1 MSNKKPESST
11 YSWMLRDD
19 GAAVSDAML
28 DTFLRV
34 VSATDQQRT
43 ERVRRLFVR
52 RLLLSLH
59 PVPVRHVELPWSFG
73 RWIEAIRN
81 IVGLT
86 CADVAAAI
94 DGEADIVERIE
105 RSDILPWQLKT
116 TDVAD
121 LICLFRIH
129 ISAVEQLF
137 LKSEAVFIGHQ
148 TAAAAARSSASDLA
162 IRGDSARRA
171 LDLYLAAKSKK
182 SESKRI
188 PLNVMENVRRE
199 LDQRHAFEL
208 LGATD

>member
-1 MSNKKPESST
+1 MV
-11 YSWMLRDD
+11 L
-19 GAAVSDAML
+19 AVSDAML

-34 VSATDQQRT
+34 VSVTDQQPT

-73 RWIEAIRN
+73 RWIEAIRKS
-81 IVGLT
+81 VGLT

-94 DGEADIVERIE
+94 DGKADIVERVE
-105 RSDILPWQLKT
+105 KSDILPWQLKT
-116 TDVAD
+116 TDLAD
-121 LICLFRIH
+121 LICLFRVH

-137 LKSEAVFIGHQ
+137 LKSEAVFKGHQ
-148 TAAAAARSSASDLA
+148 TAAATARSSASDLA

-171 LDLYLAAKSKK
+171 LDLYFSCDIQEVRVEGVT
-182 SESKRI
+182 SQCYGEC
-188 PLNVMENVRRE
+188 RRE

>member
-1 MSNKKPESST
+1 MSDKKPESST
-11 YSWMLRDD
+11 YSWMLRGD

-34 VSATDQQRT
+34 VSVTDQQPT

-73 RWIEAIRN
+73 RWIEAIRKS
-81 IVGLT
+81 VGLT

-94 DGEADIVERIE
+94 DGKADIVERVE
-105 RSDILPWQLKT
+105 KSDILPWQLKT

-121 LICLFRIH
+121 LICLFRVH

-137 LKSEAVFIGHQ
+137 LKSEAVFKGHQ
-148 TAAAAARSSASDLA
+148 TAAAAARSNASDLA

-171 LDLYLAAKSKK
+171 LDLYLAETYKK
-182 SESKRI
+182 SESNGL
-188 PLNVMENVRRE
+188 PLSVMENVRRE

-208 LGATD
+208 L